1 MRSFPL
7 CTYWLQKQQTTKQND
22 MAKRTSQVI
31 FLCLLLSLAAF
42 AQKSEK
48 KEFMAQGRWVGR
60 NLPNNKGDAFFQTEE
75 ARRIGDQVLLYQR
88 VTGGWPKNINMA
100 APLTDEQRAQVTKD
114 KARRDDSTTDNNA
127 TSQQIIFLS
136 RLYQGTKD
144 DRYKAGCIRGVE
156 YLLGGQYSNGG
167 WPQFWPEMRDY
178 QIHITFNDDAMVNTM
193 QLLND
198 VAQCKAPYTEELT
211 TLDLR
216 QRAATAFDKG
226 IKCILR
232 TQIRRNGKLTVWC
245 QQHDRDTYEP
255 ASARA
260 YELPSYCSQES
271 AAIVKLLMSLPN
283 PDKSVKQAIH
293 AAMQWFDKYKLTGLR
308 IERTG
313 RRNSPDRDTRL
324 VEDLHAGP
332 LWARYYD
339 LKYCEPY
346 VCDRD
351 GIPRRRLEDIGHERR
366 NGYSW
371 YGDRPAALYPLY
383 EQWADKYDPKH
394 KVKISLQTKGANENG
409 TIDMFRKPQP
419 DQKTFDAI
427 VKPGQSIQAAIEKAP
442 EKPAQPYKILIKKG
456 TYQEKVIIDHPNIV
470 MVGEHRDSTII
481 VLAELSK
488 TRTIKEYKGKPVGNG
503 VIVLQEGADDC
514 VISGLTVYNNYGTTV
529 EPGNTSHQMSIFG
542 RATRTIVINSNV
554 WADGNDALS
563 LWAPEGNGMYYHS
576 DLYLRCWGVDFLCP
590 RGWCY
595 ATRCRFE
602 GDGHALIWHDGRG
615 DRSKKLVITNSTFDA
630 KSPTQLGRYHHDSQF
645 FIVNC
650 KMTKN
655 ILNNNISY
663 AYSDKVLDPCPWG
676 QRVYYYGCTRDG
688 GNTGWLNNNLAE
700 SEEKPEYHAITALWT
715 FNHQWDPE
723 KRIRDLWDVL
733 AY

>member
-1 MRSFPL
+1 
-7 CTYWLQKQQTTKQND
+7 

-156 YLLGGQYSNGG
+156 YLLSGQYSNGG

-419 DQKTFDAI
+419 DQKAFDAI

-456 TYQEKVIIDHPNIV
+456 TYQEKVIIDRPNIV

-645 FIVNC
+645 FIINC